1 VARVAWVLRTGR
13 DQPFQNRRRAKK
25 EAKLAA
31 KREAR
36 KPTESL
42 PLRMLGK
49 GDPKVTFLVGAVLS
63 FPGASFLAAMITS
76 TS

>member
-1 VARVAWVLRTGR
+1 MGLAWALRARR
-13 DQPFQNRRRAKK
+13 DQPFQARRQAKK

-31 KREAR
+31 KRAAGE
-36 KPTESL
+36 PTESL

-49 GDPKVTFLVGAVLS
+49 GDPKVTFLVGAVS
-63 FPGASFLAAMITS
+63 VSPAPHSSPRWIAS